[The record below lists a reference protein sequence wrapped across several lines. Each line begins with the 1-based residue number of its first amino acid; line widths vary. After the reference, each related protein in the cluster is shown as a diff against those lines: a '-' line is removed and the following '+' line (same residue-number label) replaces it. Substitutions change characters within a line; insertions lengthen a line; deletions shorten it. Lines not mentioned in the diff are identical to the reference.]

1 MRIGETWREF
11 VRIFPFSFLYLVKF
25 GENLVRFFLSFFFY
39 LVKFGENL
47 RAFSCYFSL
56 FGESL

>member
-11 VRIFPFSFLYLVKF
+11 VRIFLFSFLYLVKF
-25 GENLVRFFLSFFFY
+25 GEFGEVFPVVFLY

-56 FGESL
+56 FGEIL